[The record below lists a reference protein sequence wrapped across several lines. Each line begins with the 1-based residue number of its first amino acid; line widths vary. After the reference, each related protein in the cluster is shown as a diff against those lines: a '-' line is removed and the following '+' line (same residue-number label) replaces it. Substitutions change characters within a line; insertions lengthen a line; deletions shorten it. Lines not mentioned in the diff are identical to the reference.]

1 MFLLLPGKGI
11 FRFQPSQ
18 GAGAVCDAPGK
29 LPQTWRIIP
38 VTKWWGSPS
47 FRSRK
52 RDHLGHLEAEH
63 STIRSLTKTI
73 TSWFSPLTSP
83 ESGGIP
89 SSKEWGAPDPPTRGE
104 SPRSPSL
111 FEHVACQVAGAP
123 GGPKSWG
130 TCIYSPEICV
140 GKRIQQKGRTR
151 ENNNKKKE
159 QHIMQET
166 NL

>member
-63 STIRSLTKTI
+63 STIRSLEDENDHQLIFTTYDY
-73 TSWFSPLTSP
+73 
-83 ESGGIP
+83 ESFRIP
-89 SSKEWGAPDPPTRGE
+89 SSKEWGAPDPPTKNIR
-104 SPRSPSL
+104 PVPSL
-111 FEHVACQVAGAP
+111 FELVACQVADAP
-123 GGPKSWG
+123 GVQVLRNMYNIPSGSG
-130 TCIYSPEICV
+130 
-140 GKRIQQKGRTR
+140 
-151 ENNNKKKE
+151 
-159 QHIMQET
+159 ET
-166 NL
+166 NSTKRTDPWR